1 MKIIHPKQ
9 FKEIRIIIRIQR
21 NIERINIILIKWLY
35 YKELSKKRINELLK
49 IINRIKNLIW
59 KWSVLNN
66 K

>member
-35 YKELSKKRINELLK
+35 YKELSKKKKNKWI
-49 IINRIKNLIW
+49 IKN
-59 KWSVLNN
+59 N

>member
-35 YKELSKKRINELLK
+35 YKELSKKRINEGLK
-49 IINRIKNLIW
+49 IINRMKNLI
-59 KWSVLNN
+59 
-66 K
+66 

>member
-49 IINRIKNLIW
+49 IINRIKNLI
-59 KWSVLNN
+59 
-66 K
+66 

>member
-35 YKELSKKRINELLK
+35 YKKLSKKRINEGLK
-49 IINRIKNLIW
+49 IINRIKNLIS